1 MVTSTNF
8 DKVVEHLKH
17 RYLRKVD
24 CSSFVLCP
32 LQALDLSR
40 VFLQQS
46 LTVLTRQ
53 TRQGVCANNQ
63 PIFKCDVYALKPE
76 KSYSFLG

>member
-24 CSSFVLCP
+24 CSSFLTCP
-32 LQALDLSR
+32 LLALTLPR
-40 VFLQQS
+40 VFLQWP
-46 LTVLTRQ
+46 LTVLTKQ
-53 TRQGVCANNQ
+53 TRQAVCANNQ

-76 KSYSFLG
+76 KVMFF